1 MHDGNGLPSH
11 GVQLLVTAFPIKA
24 KVFFRDLSNENIIIL
39 NKINKNKLWILIF
52 NKFIVKL

>member
-11 GVQLLVTAFPIKA
+11 GIKLLVTAFPIKA

-52 NKFIVKL
+52 NKL

>member
-24 KVFFRDLSNENIIIL
+24 KVFFFRELSNENIIIL
-39 NKINKNKLWILIF
+39 NKINKNKL
-52 NKFIVKL
+52 